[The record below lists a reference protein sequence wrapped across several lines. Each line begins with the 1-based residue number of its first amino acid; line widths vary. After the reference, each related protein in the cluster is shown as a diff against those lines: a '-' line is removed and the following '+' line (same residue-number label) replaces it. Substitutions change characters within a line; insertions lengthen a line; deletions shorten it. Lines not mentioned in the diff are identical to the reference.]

1 MRSAVSPR
9 WIRRFPKAGYVASQ
23 ILILAAL
30 VWLFAEPGVSTP
42 PQLHELGRTFT
53 FVFVPTSLPS
63 LVVGV
68 LAGASRLLDGTVL
81 ALIVRLGATLLVV
94 ALGVCISFLG
104 MLATFSLYEDPI
116 PLGEYLGLLLGT
128 ESSLALSW
136 LVAWG
141 TTRLLKRRRGR
152 SC

>member
-23 ILILAAL
+23 VLILAAL
-30 VWLFAEPGVSTP
+30 VWLFVEPGVSAP
-42 PQLHELGRTFT
+42 LELWEIGWTFA
-53 FVFVPTSLPS
+53 FVFVLALLPS

-81 ALIVRLGATLLVV
+81 ALLVRVGATLLVV
-94 ALGVCISFLG
+94 ALGAWISL
-104 MLATFSLYEDPI
+104 LAMASTFSLYEEPVDP
-116 PLGEYLGLLLGT
+116 GTYLGLLLGT
-128 ESSLALSW
+128 ESSLVLSW
-136 LVAWG
+136 LVASG

-152 SC
+152 SR